1 MILVRFDADRR
12 ADDVNRRQ
20 QIPAGLFILGAILV
34 VLGLVAGFDGIG
46 ETVLYVVG
54 GFLMLFGALM
64 AWSLAKQ

>member
-1 MILVRFDADRR
+1 M
-12 ADDVNRRQ
+12 NRRQ

-34 VLGLVAGFDGIG
+34 VLGVVAGFEGIG
-46 ETVLYVVG
+46 ETALYVVG